1 MNKIKAMSK
10 LTPFT
15 ISAIAI
21 LLILPAM
28 APAQAENFGS
38 VAGFIYD
45 GDGESPIKEAKVIL
59 KPVDDNGKELESEPT
74 GDTGAY
80 QISGLFPGSYV
91 AAVRVKSGKV
101 YTTLSLVKITA
112 GKRLI
117 RSFYLTPERPLAM
130 LWKNPCGI
138 AMILAGTAVITKL
151 VIEEDPKEVSPTTL

>member
-1 MNKIKAMSK
+1 MNQIKAMKK
-10 LTPFT
+10 LMTF
-15 ISAIAI
+15 AIIIVSI
-21 LLILPAM
+21 LLVFPAM
-28 APAQAENFGS
+28 ASAQAEDLGS

-45 GDGESPIKEAKVIL
+45 GDGESPIKEANVIL
-59 KPVDDNGKELESEPT
+59 KPVADDGKEFESELT

-80 QISGLFPGSYV
+80 QISGLLPGNYI

-138 AMILAGTAVITKL
+138 ALILSGTALVTKL
-151 VIEEDPKEVSPTTL
+151 IIEDEPKEVSPTSL